1 MTRIYAVLF
10 IFFTSTFTFAQTWV
24 QKTDIPIGRHHP
36 VTFAIDGKGYSVT
49 GTLTNSSYSK
59 SFLEYDPIADT
70 WTTLPAFP
78 GAARSFAIGAAYEG
92 KGYLGFGVDNNTD
105 FNDLWVFDPSTD
117 QWTQLASCPCQGR
130 SHPAFVIANDH
141 IYVGL
146 GGSDFG
152 DLKDWWMYSINS
164 DSWVQLPDLPGPR
177 RHHPFMF
184 EADGNVYAGMGH
196 GGPVIYDDWYM
207 LDTATL
213 QWTTMNSFPGEARV
227 AGTQFGNNGMGYVLS
242 GDGDNHSFMSTGEFW
257 EYDPATDNWVQLPPH
272 PGISRWAPNSFV
284 IDDVVYFLGGY
295 NRQVGFF
302 PTDIWSYDFSP
313 STVGLEDSQVAQVSL
328 FPNPT
333 SDFLQVSNIDGD
345 VEIEIYTTTGQ
356 MMGTYTL
363 SSDQRIDV
371 SNWSSGVYQ
380 VRLTADQSTRFERI
394 VVR

>member
-1 MTRIYAVLF
+1 MMRIYAILF
-10 IFFTSTFTFAQTWV
+10 LLFSTSAFSQNWTQV
-24 QKTDIPIGRHHP
+24 SDLPIGRHHP

-59 SFLEYDPIADT
+59 SFLEYDPALDS
-70 WTTLPAFP
+70 WTVLPAFP

-105 FNDLWVFDPSTD
+105 FNDLWVFDPATY
-117 QWTQLASCPCQGR
+117 QWTQLATCPCQGR

-164 DSWVQLPDLPGPR
+164 DSWTQLPDLPGPR

-213 QWTTMNSFPGEARV
+213 QWTIMNDFPGEARV

-242 GDGDNHSFMSTGEFW
+242 GDGDDHSFMNTGEFW
-257 EYDPATDNWVQLPPH
+257 EYDPTTDNWSQLPPH

-302 PTDIWSYDFSP
+302 PTDVWAYDFSP
-313 STVGLEDSQVAQVSL
+313 STVGVKNESIEGLTL
-328 FPNPT
+328 YPNPT
-333 SDFLQVSNIDGD
+333 SDFLFIQGATENLT
-345 VEIEIYTTTGQ
+345 VEIFSMTGQ
-356 MMGTYTL
+356 ILGSFNTSTGN
-363 SSDQRIDV
+363 RIDL
-371 SNWSSGVYQ
+371 SGFPSGVYQ
-380 VRLTADQSTRFERI
+380 LKLSDGNETQFKR
-394 VVR
+394 VVVE